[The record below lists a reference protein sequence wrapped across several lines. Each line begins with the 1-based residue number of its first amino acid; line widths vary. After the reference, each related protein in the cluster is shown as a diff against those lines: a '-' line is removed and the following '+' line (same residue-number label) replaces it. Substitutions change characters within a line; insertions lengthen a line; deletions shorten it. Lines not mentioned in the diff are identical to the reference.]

1 MHQCTGSIPCTG
13 AQGLVYLTLHCRAA
27 HYLLLSA
34 YTYRLHMHM
43 HMRMV
48 MPCTTLPLQG
58 GFADSLNASV
68 AAALARHSSLRPCTL
83 YPDPRPSSHP
93 SSSSHSTPS
102 PSPHP
107 SPSPRPQPQP
117 SPSPHSTLRS
127 RPSSRPQPLLR
138 KALHTLLGL
147 YGARACGDLA
157 REAPPAEVDALR
169 RAWARQLARDEAQV
183 DLR

>member
-102 PSPHP
+102 PSPH
-107 SPSPRPQPQP
+107 
-117 SPSPHSTLRS
+117 STLRS

-183 DLR
+183 GFRLLELQPDMA